1 VQLRWQEETM
11 AQTYAIGT
19 AFEDAEQNVQNLA
32 EPGDRRPDFCAEAL
46 SPGVRIGLLVALMT
60 AIGFLFVS
68 LFTMA
73 IYPNGLLDVNNFMG
87 VMVIGATLGLGFFM
101 QLVFGALLGNNAR
114 ITKGERILW
123 YTMFALAGPVALP
136 VYWLVEVW
144 PIPFVPTAEQ
154 RL

>member
-1 VQLRWQEETM
+1 M
-11 AQTYAIGT
+11 ADTYAVQT
-19 AFEDAEQNVQNLA
+19 AFADPEENIKQLS

-46 SPGVRIGLLVALMT
+46 SPGVRIGLLTALMV

-73 IYPNGLLDVNNFMG
+73 IYPNGMLDVSTFGG
-87 VMVIGATLGLGFFM
+87 VMMIGATLGLGFFM

-114 ITKGERILW
+114 LSKGERIMW

-144 PIPFVPTAEQ
+144 PVPFQPSPEQ

>member
-1 VQLRWQEETM
+1 M
-11 AQTYAIGT
+11 ADTYAIET
-19 AFEDAEQNVQNLA
+19 SFADSEENVRRLA

-46 SPGVRIGLLVALMT
+46 SPGVRIGLLVALMV

-73 IYPNGLLDVNNFMG
+73 IYPNGLLDVNTFLG
-87 VMVIGATLGLGFFM
+87 VMMIGATLGLGFFM

-114 ITKGERILW
+114 LSKGERLLW

-144 PIPFVPTAEQ
+144 PIPFQPSPEQ

>member
-1 VQLRWQEETM
+1 M
-11 AQTYAIGT
+11 ADTYAVQT
-19 AFEDAEQNVQNLA
+19 AFADAEDNLKELA

-46 SPGVRIGLLVALMT
+46 SPGVRIGLLTALMV

-68 LFTMA
+68 VFAMA
-73 IYPNGLLDVNNFMG
+73 IYPNGMLDVSGFGG
-87 VMVIGATLGLGFFM
+87 VMMIGATLGLGFFM

-114 ITKGERILW
+114 LSKGERMLW

-144 PIPFVPTAEQ
+144 PIPFQPSPDQ